1 MVQLFGIIC
10 GGGYGQV
17 TCVSETEFGIARHVS
32 ELARQCILE
41 RTTCREGAA
50 TIP

>member
-1 MVQLFGIIC
+1 M
-10 GGGYGQV
+10 
-17 TCVSETEFGIARHVS
+17 TCVRETESDIARHVS

-41 RTTCREGAA
+41 RSMRADGPA